1 MKNRLQLVDETGEPP
16 FLGSYLK
23 ETGYIHYCVTDRTSE
38 EIDED
43 AAWLGSVKKTEQ
55 HIMREAKNI
64 IEAVTKKIDE
74 KMNPESATDEKMNP
88 ESVLAKLSDVKPILV
103 DIPKQDISDE
113 AFGAMNN
120 DER

>member
-1 MKNRLQLVDETGEPP
+1 
-16 FLGSYLK
+16 
-23 ETGYIHYCVTDRTSE
+23 
-38 EIDED
+38 
-43 AAWLGSVKKTEQ
+43 
-55 HIMREAKNI
+55 MREAKNI